1 MIRPIGESAWVV
13 ASTHVLVYRSFFY
26 GETMAFDISS
36 IEGSPVHDLDIPGKG
51 DEANWASYVD
61 EILAYSR
68 GAKLAHEFHWREALL
83 FLGDEQWI
91 SWNSTTQ
98 AFRRH
103 GLDDWIPTPVTNY
116 IQKIHDRLLDIMTA
130 GDLMGQA
137 RASSSRADDIDRGKA
152 ASRVLR
158 SLYQGLDT
166 ADTFDEA
173 AAWCILTGNLI
184 LFSNYDTRAGKLVKI
199 PQMDIR
205 EEQAYED
212 VAMNRMTGE
221 RHPADFAGQTM
232 NGVELERENVEMM
245 QDGKPVTNVTREH
258 KKGENGEPL
267 YDELYE
273 GQVVERAT
281 NPFGFFP
288 QPRSRW
294 KDVDYAIEVEATTP
308 DEVVSL
314 FGSKWRG
321 KIFAEDISLLGLG
334 AYLTNQHGHGLMQN
348 YYDATEFALLKFF
361 RHRPSDKFPEGKY
374 VCTIGGNLLY
384 EGPIDTLKTKDGEL
398 PWELTQYRK
407 IPGELWGHG
416 PMRSAIPLQKR
427 INSIDSA
434 IIHNRKTMLNPRWMI
449 PNRSGV
455 RIIEGR
461 PASIIRWDSHS
472 LPRGIE
478 PRPIPGI
485 PLPPTITMER
495 EQALRDLEDI
505 TGTLDVL
512 SGRQPSGVD
521 TLGQTEI
528 LLEQAAKRFAPMLKR
543 VKRTFGRH
551 EKHKLR
557 LAQEHWALERSVK
570 TIGEDSITEQF
581 HYKGADFA
589 GVEDVYIDMEA
600 SVNLSEA
607 VEVQKIQIAYDKGI
621 LGDARNPEVR
631 MKVLEKLKLSGF
643 QNEFTIDAE
652 RARRSIHKIRDLGE
666 PVEMGPFD
674 VHPVHFKILTD
685 YIKSADFEKDPKDV
699 QESLMTLAGQYQKAM
714 AQQAQ
719 QAQQAAMATKGA
731 GPQAE
736 NAVVESGAFGGGQ
749 APETMQ

>member
-1 MIRPIGESAWVV
+1 
-13 ASTHVLVYRSFFY
+13 
-26 GETMAFDISS
+26 MAFDISS
-36 IEGSPVHDLDIPGKG
+36 IEGSPVHDLTIPTKG
-51 DEANWASYVD
+51 DAEQWVSYVD

-98 AFRRH
+98 TFRRH

-116 IQKIHDRLLDIMTA
+116 IQKIHDRLLDILTG

-137 RASSSRADDIDRGKA
+137 RPASQRADDVDRGRA

-158 SLYQGLDT
+158 ALYQGMDT
-166 ADTFDEA
+166 ADCFDEA

-184 LFSNYDTRAGKLVKI
+184 LFSQYDTRAGKLVKI
-199 PQMDIR
+199 PQMDIH

-212 VAMNRMTGE
+212 VAINRMTNE
-221 RHPADFAGQTM
+221 RHPADFAGQMM
-232 NGVELERENVEMM
+232 NGFELERENVPMM
-245 QDGKPVTNVTREH
+245 QDGKPVMNVTREH
-258 KKGENGEPL
+258 KKGDNGQPL

-273 GQVVERAT
+273 GEVIERAT

-308 DEVVSL
+308 DEVVSM
-314 FGSKWRG
+314 FGSKWRD
-321 KIFAEDISLLGLG
+321 KVFAEDISLLGLG

-374 VCTIGGNLLY
+374 TCTIGNNLLH
-384 EGPIDTLKTKDGEL
+384 EGPIDTLKTKGGEL

-427 INSIDSA
+427 INSIDSG

-472 LPRGIE
+472 LPRGVE
-478 PRPIPGI
+478 PKPVGGV
-485 PLPPTITMER
+485 PLPNTITQER
-495 EQALRDLEDI
+495 ETAQRDLEDI

-512 SGRQPSGVD
+512 AGRQPSGVD

-528 LLEQAAKRFAPMLKR
+528 LLEQAAKRFGPMLKR
-543 VKRTFGRH
+543 IKRTFGRH
-551 EKHKLR
+551 EQHKLR
-557 LAQEHWALERSVK
+557 LAQEHWKLERSVK
-570 TIGEDSITEQF
+570 IIGEDSITEQF
-581 HYKGADFA
+581 HYKGADFS
-589 GVEDVYIDMEA
+589 GVEDVFVEMDA
-600 SVNLSEA
+600 SVILSKA
-607 VEVQKIQIAYDKGI
+607 VANQKIQMAYDKGI

-631 MKVLEKLKLSGF
+631 MKVLEKLEIPGF
-643 QNEFTIDAE
+643 QNEFTVDAE
-652 RARRSIHKIRDLGE
+652 RARRNIHKIRDLGE
-666 PVEMGPFD
+666 QVEMGPFD
-674 VHPVHFKILTD
+674 IHPVHFKVITD
-685 YIKSADFEKDPKDV
+685 YIKSSDFEKDPEEV
-699 QESLMTLAGQYQKAM
+699 QQGLMQLAGQYQEAM

-731 GPQAE
+731 GPEAE
-736 NAVVESGAFGGGQ
+736 NAVVESGAFGGQQ
-749 APETMQ
+749 APETVQ

>member
-1 MIRPIGESAWVV
+1 
-13 ASTHVLVYRSFFY
+13 
-26 GETMAFDISS
+26 MAFDVSS
-36 IEGSPVHDLDIPGKG
+36 VEGSPVHDMEVPGKG
-51 DEANWASYVD
+51 DSERWASYID
-61 EILAYSR
+61 EVLAYSR

-83 FLGDEQWI
+83 FLGDEHWI
-91 SWNSTTQ
+91 SWNATTQ
-98 AFRRH
+98 TFRRH

-116 IQKIHDRLLDIMTA
+116 IQKIHDRLLDIITG
-130 GDLMGQA
+130 GDLMGVA
-137 RASSSRADDIDRGKA
+137 RPASQRADDVDRQRA

-158 SLYQGLDT
+158 SLYEGMNT
-166 ADTFDEA
+166 ADCFDEA
-173 AAWCILTGNLI
+173 AAWCIITGNLI
-184 LFSNYDTRAGKLVKI
+184 LFSQYDTRAGRLVKI
-199 PQMDIR
+199 PQMEIS

-212 VAMNRMTGE
+212 VAINRMTNE
-221 RHPADFAGQTM
+221 RYPASFAGQTM
-232 NGVELERENVEMM
+232 DGFELERENVPMM
-245 QDGKPVTNVTREH
+245 QDGKPVMNVRREQ

-273 GQVVERAT
+273 GAVIERAT

-288 QPRSRW
+288 QPRTRW
-294 KDVDYAIEVEATTP
+294 SDVDYAIEVEAATP
-308 DEVVSL
+308 DEIVSM
-314 FGSKWRG
+314 FGSKWRD
-321 KIFAEDISLLGLG
+321 KVVPEDISLLGLG

-348 YYDATEFALLKFF
+348 YYDASEFGLLKFF

-374 VCTIGGNLLY
+374 VCTIGNNILH

-407 IPGELWGHG
+407 IPGELWGNG

-427 INSIDSA
+427 INSIDSGV
-434 IIHNRKTMLNPRWMI
+434 IHNRKTMLNPRWMI

-472 LPRGIE
+472 LPRGVE
-478 PRPIPGI
+478 PKPVPGV
-485 PLPPTITMER
+485 PLPATIQQER
-495 EQALRDLEDI
+495 ETAQRDLEDI

-512 SGRQPSGVD
+512 AGRQPSGVD

-528 LLEQAAKRFAPMLKR
+528 LLEQAAKRFGPMLKR
-543 VKRTFGRH
+543 LKRTFARH

-570 TIGEDSITEQF
+570 VIGEDNITEQF
-581 HYKGADFA
+581 HYRGADFA
-589 GVEDVYIDMEA
+589 GVEDVFVEMDA
-600 SVNLSEA
+600 SVNLSKA
-607 VEVQKIQIAYDKGI
+607 VEMQKIHQAYDKGI
-621 LGDARNPEVR
+621 LGDGRNPEVR
-631 MKVLEKLKLSGF
+631 MKVLQKLELPGF

-652 RARRSIHKIRDLGE
+652 RARRNIHKIRDLGE
-666 PVEMGPFD
+666 EVEMGQFD
-674 VHPVHFKILTD
+674 IHPVHFKVITD
-685 YIKSADFEKDPKDV
+685 YIKGSDFEKDPKDV
-699 QESLMTLAGQYQKAM
+699 QQKLMDLAGQYQQAM

-736 NAVVESGAFGGGQ
+736 NAVVESGAFGGQQ
-749 APETMQ
+749 APETVQ